1 MSDINEFNNLTYSVF
16 MLIILVAKSENLSTH
31 LSGIW
36 SLRNVFFWLYIV
48 WINEFSIYAFS

>member
-36 SLRNVFFWLYIV
+36 SLRNVFFLA
-48 WINEFSIYAFS
+48 IYSVN

>member
-31 LSGIW
+31 LSGI
-36 SLRNVFFWLYIV
+36 
-48 WINEFSIYAFS
+48 